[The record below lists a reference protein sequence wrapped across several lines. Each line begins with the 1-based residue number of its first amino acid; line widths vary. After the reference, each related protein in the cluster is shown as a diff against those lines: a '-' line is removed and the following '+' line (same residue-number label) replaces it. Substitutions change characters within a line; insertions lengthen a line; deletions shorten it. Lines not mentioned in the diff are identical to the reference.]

1 MIVDFDGRS
10 PGKLQRAGFALNFFD
25 RKNFVAEFKVE
36 KPVVVQ
42 GTIITDGPFR
52 MGAFSASYGG
62 RLYRTDIGRYCSFA
76 PDLQTG
82 WEEHPSAWATSSMLG
97 YVKDLHGWATLL
109 GRPDHEP
116 SLEFQS
122 IRGTTTIGNDVW
134 IGHGVFIRSGVTI
147 GDGAIIGAR
156 SVVLRDVPPYAI
168 VVGTPATVLRYR
180 FPENQIQAL
189 LQLEWWRYSI
199 FDMPGELL
207 RDVPRF
213 IDFMLEAISGGRL
226 KPYAPGW
233 IGPAELA
240 AIAAGP

>member
-1 MIVDFDGRS
+1 MIVDFNGLS
-10 PGKLQRAGFALNFFD
+10 PAKMQRAGFALNFAET
-25 RKNFVAEFKVE
+25 KNFLAEFAVE

-42 GTIITDGPFR
+42 GTIIPDGPFR

-62 RLYRTDIGRYCSFA
+62 RLYSIDIGRYCSFA

-82 WEEHPSAWATSSMLG
+82 WEEHPADWATSSMLG

-116 SLEFQS
+116 GQQFNA
-122 IRGTTTIGNDVW
+122 IRGLTTIGNDVW
-134 IGHGVFIRSGVTI
+134 IGQGVFIRSGVTI

-156 SVVLRDVPPYAI
+156 SLVLRDVPPYAI
-168 VVGTPATVLRYR
+168 VVGTPAKVIRFR
-180 FPENQIQAL
+180 FPEKHIESL

-199 FDMPGELL
+199 FDMPGKLL

-213 IDFMLEAISGGRL
+213 VDYMHDAIASGRL

-233 IGPAELA
+233 TTAEELA
-240 AIAAGP
+240 AIIAEP

>member
-1 MIVDFDGRS
+1 MIVDFNGQS
-10 PGKLQRAGFALNFFD
+10 PARLQRTGFALSFTE
-25 RKNFVAEFKVE
+25 RTNFVAEFAVE
-36 KPVVVQ
+36 KPLVVQ
-42 GTIITDGPFR
+42 AKIIPDGPFR

-62 RLYRTDIGRYCSFA
+62 RLYSIDIGRYCSFA

-82 WEEHPSAWATSSMLG
+82 WEEHPADWATSSMLG

-116 SLEFQS
+116 VQQFKA
-122 IRGTTTIGNDVW
+122 IRGRTTIGNDVW
-134 IGHGVFIRSGVTI
+134 IGQGVFIRSGVTI

-156 SVVLRDVPPYAI
+156 SLVLRDVPPYAI
-168 VVGTPATVLRYR
+168 VVGTPAKVIRFR
-180 FPENQIQAL
+180 FPEKQIEAL

-199 FDMPGELL
+199 FDMPGNLL

-213 IDFMLEAISGGRL
+213 VDYMHDAIAGGQL

-233 IGPAELA
+233 TGPEQ
-240 AIAAGP
+240 IAALLKD

>member
-1 MIVDFDGRS
+1 MIVAFDGRS
-10 PGKLQRAGFALNFFD
+10 PARLQTLGFALSFAQPTDFLAD
-25 RKNFVAEFKVE
+25 FAVE

-42 GTIITDGPFR
+42 GTIMPDGPFR

-62 RLYRTDIGRYCSFA
+62 RLNSTEIGRYCSFA

-82 WEEHPSAWATSSMLG
+82 WQEHPSDWATSSMLG

-109 GRPDHEP
+109 GRPEHAPAQQFEA
-116 SLEFQS
+116 L
-122 IRGTTTIGNDVW
+122 RGKTTIGNDVW
-134 IGHGVFIRSGVTI
+134 IGQGVFIRSGVTI

-156 SVVLRDVPPYAI
+156 SLVLQDVPPYAV
-168 VVGTPATVLRYR
+168 VVGTPARVLRMR
-180 FPENQIQAL
+180 FPDKVVQSL

-213 IDFMLEAISGGRL
+213 VDYMHEAIAEGRL
-226 KPYAPGW
+226 KPYNPGW
-233 IGPAELA
+233 TGPEHLAELLA
-240 AIAAGP
+240 KP